1 MRAMT
6 EPLILSR
13 DGPVVTVTLNQPE
26 KHHALDI
33 PAMRRLAGVIEEL
46 AADDS
51 IRVLLLTATGQKTFC
66 AGADLSN
73 VGDDYPWQD
82 DPLTGIT
89 DRLEDFPCVTVCALN
104 GSVYGGGT
112 DLALAC
118 DFRIGQHGQRTFIP
132 PARFGI
138 HYQVSGMR
146 RAVERIGLNASKRLY
161 LAGETFDSNEMLRV
175 GFVDHLTAGDEFSSF
190 VDGYVTEIAGM
201 APLAVKGMKYVLN
214 AVARNDLD
222 RSRALRNVRACVES
236 EDFREGQRAIAEKRK
251 PAFRGR

>member
-1 MRAMT
+1 MT
-6 EPLILSR
+6 EPLIVR
-13 DGPVVTVTLNQPE
+13 WDGPVVTLTLNQPE

-33 PAMRRLAGVIEEL
+33 PAMRQLAGVVEQL
-46 AADDS
+46 STDS
-51 IRVLLLTATGQKTFC
+51 SLRVLVLTATGKKTFC

-73 VGDDYPWQD
+73 VDGDYPWKE

-89 DRLEDFPCVTVCALN
+89 DRIEDFPCPTVCALN

-138 HYQVSGMR
+138 HYQINGLR

-161 LAGETFDSNEMLRV
+161 LAGETFGSDEMLRT
-175 GFVDHLTAGDEFSSF
+175 GFVDHLVPPEDHASF
-190 VDGYVTEIAGM
+190 VEAYVTEIAGM

-214 AVARNDLD
+214 AVARDDLD
-222 RSRALRNVRACVES
+222 KQTALQNVKACINS
-236 EDFREGQRAIAEKRK
+236 LDFREGQRAIAEKRK
-251 PAFRGR
+251 PVFEGK

>member
-1 MRAMT
+1 MT
-6 EPLILSR
+6 EPLIVRR
-13 DGPVVTVTLNQPE
+13 DGPVVTLTLNQPE
-26 KHHALDI
+26 KHHAMDI
-33 PAMRRLAGVIEEL
+33 PAMRRLAGEIEQL
-46 AADDS
+46 SADNTL
-51 IRVLLLTATGQKTFC
+51 RVLVLTATGVKTFC

-73 VGDDYPWQD
+73 VGDDYPWKD

-89 DRLEDFPCVTVCALN
+89 DRLEDFPCATVCALN

-138 HYQVSGMR
+138 HYQISGMR

-161 LAGETFDSNEMLRV
+161 LAGETFDSDEMLRV
-175 GFVDHLTAGDEFSSF
+175 GFVDHLQDAAGFQAF
-190 VDGYVTEIAGM
+190 VDGYVAEIAGM

-214 AVARNDLD
+214 AVARDDLD
-222 RSRALRNVRACVES
+222 KARALRNVKACVES
-236 EDFREGQRAIAEKRK
+236 DDFREGQRAIAEKRK
-251 PAFRGR
+251 PVFRGQ

>member
-1 MRAMT
+1 MT
-6 EPLILSR
+6 EPLIVRR
-13 DGPVVTVTLNQPE
+13 DGPVVTLTLNQPE

-33 PAMRRLAGVIEEL
+33 PAMRRLSGVIQEL
-46 AADDS
+46 SAEKDL
-51 IRVLLLTATGQKTFC
+51 RVLVLTATGTKTFC

-73 VGDDYPWQD
+73 VGDDYPWKE

-89 DRLEDFPCVTVCALN
+89 DPLEDFPCATVCALN

-138 HYQVSGMR
+138 HYQISGMR

-161 LAGETFDSNEMLRV
+161 LAGEAFNSDEMLRV
-175 GFVDHLTAGDEFSSF
+175 GFVDHLVEPEGYQAF
-190 VDGYVTEIAGM
+190 VDAYVAEIAAM
-201 APLAVKGMKYVLN
+201 APLAVRGMKYVLN
-214 AVARNDLD
+214 AVARDDLD
-222 RSRALRNVRACVES
+222 KATALENVKACVES

-251 PAFRGR
+251 PVFKGK

>member
-1 MRAMT
+1 MT
-6 EPLILSR
+6 EPLIVRR
-13 DGPVVTVTLNQPE
+13 DGPVVTLSLNQPE

-46 AADDS
+46 SQESDL
-51 IRVLLLTATGQKTFC
+51 RVLVLTATGKKTFC

-73 VGDDYPWQD
+73 VGDDYPWKD
-82 DPLTGIT
+82 DPLTGVT
-89 DRLEDFPCVTVCALN
+89 DRLEDFPCATVCVLN

-118 DFRIGQHGQRTFIP
+118 DFRIGQQGQRCFIP

-138 HYQVSGMR
+138 HYQMSGMR

-161 LAGETFDSNEMLRV
+161 LAGETFDDAEMLRV
-175 GFVDHLTAGDEFSSF
+175 GFVDHLLAPEEFEAF
-190 VDGYVTEIAGM
+190 AADYIAELAAM
-201 APLAVKGMKYVLN
+201 APLAVRGMKYVLN

-222 RSRALRNVRACVES
+222 NRRALENVRACVES
-236 EDFREGQRAIAEKRK
+236 ADFREGQRAIAEKRK
-251 PAFRGR
+251 PVFEGK